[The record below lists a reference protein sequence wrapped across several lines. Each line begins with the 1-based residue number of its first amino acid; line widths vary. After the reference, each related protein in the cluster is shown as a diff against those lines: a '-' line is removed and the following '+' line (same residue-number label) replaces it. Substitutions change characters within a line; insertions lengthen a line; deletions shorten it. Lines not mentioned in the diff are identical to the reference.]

1 MMKVAFLHYSA
12 PPVVGG
18 VENVMANQAECLA
31 NFGYEV
37 EILCGRGSRW
47 HPQIEVK
54 AFPLLDSRNSQILEL
69 KKSLD
74 RGQIP
79 PAFEQTVEEIFGWL
93 EKKLADKRLLIAHN
107 VASQHKNLA
116 LTVALY
122 RLVESRPENLSVI
135 LWHHDFAW
143 TASQYTGELYSS
155 YPWDICKRAWDSV
168 THVVVSEARK
178 QEMVKLTGID
188 EEMVKVIPAGINQKT
203 LLGLSDEFY
212 QMLTHHHL
220 ISAEPLILMPI
231 RVTRRKN
238 LEMALHITAHIK
250 SKFPGVKT
258 VVTGPT
264 GAHNPANEQYLREL
278 LELRNLLDLD
288 NQVIFLAEFYPNGIP
303 EEWIGSFYRLAD
315 VLLLTSKEEGF
326 GIPVVEAGLSRL
338 LIFLSD
344 IAPLRAL
351 AEGYATLFSLK
362 DSPQDVATKIV
373 ERLKADPYYS
383 LRAKV
388 KREYTWEAI
397 YTHQIA
403 PLIREVLQ
411 KNG

>member
-1 MMKVAFLHYSA
+1 MKVAFLHYSA

-18 VENVMANQAECLA
+18 VENVMASQAECLA
-31 NFGYEV
+31 NFGYDV

-47 HPQIEVK
+47 HPQIEVT
-54 AFPLLDSRNSQILEL
+54 AFSLLDSRDPKILEL
-69 KKSLD
+69 KKLLD

-79 PAFEQTVEEIFGWL
+79 PAFEQTVDEIFGWL
-93 EKKLADKRLLIAHN
+93 EKELADKRLLIAHN

-116 LTVALY
+116 LTTALY
-122 RLVESRPENLSVI
+122 RLVESRPEKLAVV

-155 YPWDICKRAWDSV
+155 YPWDICKKAWDGV

-188 EEMVKVIPAGINQKT
+188 EGMVRVIPAGINQKT
-203 LLGLSDEFY
+203 LSGLSDEFY
-212 QMLTHHHL
+212 QVLTRHHL
-220 ISAEPLILMPI
+220 LSAEPMILMPI

-238 LEMALHITAHIK
+238 LELALRITAYLK
-250 SKFPGVKT
+250 TEFPAVKT
-258 VVTGPT
+258 VITGPT

-278 LELRNLLDLD
+278 LELRRLLDLD

-326 GIPVVEAGLSRL
+326 GIPILEAGLSRL
-338 LIFLSD
+338 PIFCSD

-351 AEGYATLFSLK
+351 AENYATLFSLK
-362 DSPQDVATKIV
+362 DSPQDIAAKMI
-373 ERLKADPYYS
+373 EKLKSDPYYS
-383 LRAKV
+383 FRAKV

-397 YTHQIA
+397 YTHKIA
-403 PLIREVLQ
+403 PLIKDVLQ